1 MGKSMVESARTSCR
15 WTGSYGG
22 FGKLDGSH
30 PFKEAVPGAFVDY
43 PVRFRDGG
51 RVFYFNFA
59 LAREMGLIPRAHP
72 DAMTPALTRIVL
84 DTFSLQIINEYD
96 LMHHPELL
104 AQARPKPYMA
114 TRYLQLQHPSR
125 KGLTSGDGRSIW
137 NGCVTGRRTTWDVS
151 SCGTG
156 VTRLSPAS
164 GREKKFFRTG
174 DVDASYGSGLADLW
188 DGVAAA
194 MMSEVLHGNGVK
206 TERTLAIID
215 YGDGSAISVR
225 AYPNLLRPAHFL
237 HHLKQGNLNSLRQV
251 VDYYIARQ
259 SANGDWPAPLSGARA
274 YRYLAQRIAA
284 DFGRMAARFESEYIF
299 CWIDWD
305 GDNILMDGGII
316 DYGSLRQFG
325 LFHHEYRY
333 DDVDRMSTTI
343 REQRAK
349 ARYVVQAFAQIADCL
364 ISGHKKNIKG
374 FRADAALR
382 SFDAAFAAHR
392 EELLLYKLGYAPEL
406 HRRLLAD
413 AGFREDLRRFGRVFS
428 YFERAKSK
436 RGPYDIADGVTWD
449 AVFCM
454 RDVLRELPVRY
465 QAGEGRVDAHEFI
478 RIMRSKYAS
487 REDVLVYPA
496 RRRRIDRF
504 QEIYLRLLD
513 RAVEVSGRS
522 RARLLADLVRRSALI
537 NRYERITGDA
547 ALITSKRLIKSRNT
561 MNKNDIYKL
570 ISGFASS
577 QVLRPERR
585 VRVPDTVTWD
595 RCARMLYQS
604 MIRVVAEY
612 REGL

>member
-1 MGKSMVESARTSCR
+1 MGTSRVNSARASCR

-22 FGKLDGSH
+22 FGKLDGDH
-30 PFKEAVPGAFVDY
+30 PFKRAVPGAFVDY
-43 PVRFRDGG
+43 PVRYREGG

-59 LAREMGLIPRAHP
+59 LARAMGLIPRAHP
-72 DAMTPALTRIVL
+72 DELTAELARTVL
-84 DTFSLQIINEYD
+84 NTFSLQIINEYD
-96 LMHHPELL
+96 SAHHPELL

-137 NGCVTGRRTTWDVS
+137 NGCIRGRGITWDVS

-156 VTRLSPAS
+156 VTRLSPAT

-174 DVDASYGSGLADLW
+174 DAGASYGSGLADLW

-194 MMSEVLHGNGVK
+194 MMSEVLHGNGIR

-215 YGDGSAISVR
+215 YGDGSAVNVR
-225 AYPNLLRPAHFL
+225 AYSNLLRPAHFL
-237 HHLKQGNLNSLRQV
+237 HHLKQGNVESLRRV
-251 VDYYIARQ
+251 ADYYIARQ
-259 SANGDWPAPLSGARA
+259 AANGDWPAPVSGARA
-274 YRYLAQRIAA
+274 YRYLAQRIAT
-284 DFGRMAARFESEYIF
+284 DFGRMAARFESDYIF

-333 DDVDRMSTTI
+333 DDVERMSTTI

-349 ARYVVQAFAQIADCL
+349 ARYVVQAFAQIAEYL
-364 ISGHKKNIKG
+364 VSGHKTGIKN
-374 FRADAALR
+374 FRADSALR

-413 AGFREDLRRFGRVFS
+413 GGFQRDLAEFTRIFS
-428 YFERAKSK
+428 HFERTKSK

-454 RDVLRELPVRY
+454 RDILRELPARY
-465 QAGEGRVDAHEFI
+465 QVDEGLLDADEFI
-478 RIMRSKYAS
+478 RIMRSRYAS
-487 REDVLVYPA
+487 RRDVRIYPA
-496 RRRRIDRF
+496 RRRRIKRF
-504 QEIYLRLLD
+504 QILYRRLLE
-513 RAVEVSGRS
+513 RAAALSGR
-522 RARLLADLVRRSALI
+522 AADRLLVQLVRRSALI

-547 ALITSKRLIKSRNT
+547 ALIASKRLIKSRNT
-561 MNKNDIYKL
+561 MNKNDIYRL
-570 ISGFASS
+570 ISGFASD
-577 QVLRPERR
+577 QVLSPERR
-585 VRVPDTVTWD
+585 ARAPDTVAWD

>member
-1 MGKSMVESARTSCR
+1 MVKPARTSCH
-15 WTGSYGG
+15 WAGGYGN
-22 FGKLDGSH
+22 FNKLDGDH

-43 PVRFRDGG
+43 PVRFREGG
-51 RVFYFNFA
+51 RVFYFNFS
-59 LAREMGLIPRAHP
+59 LAREMGLISRAHP
-72 DAMTPALTRIVL
+72 DDLTPELTRIVL
-84 DTFSLQIINEYD
+84 NTFSLQIINEYD
-96 LMHHPELL
+96 SAHHPELL
-104 AQARPKPYMA
+104 AQARPRSYMA

-125 KGLTSGDGRSIW
+125 KGFTSGDGRSIW
-137 NGCVTGRRTTWDVS
+137 NGWMAARGKTWDIS

-156 VTRLSPAS
+156 VTRLSPAT

-174 DVDASYGSGLADLW
+174 DVGASYGSGLADLW

-194 MMSEVLHGNGVK
+194 MMSEVLHGNGVR

-215 YGDGSAISVR
+215 YGDGSAVNVR
-225 AYPNLLRPAHFL
+225 AYTNLLRPAHFL
-237 HHLKQGNLNSLRQV
+237 HHLKQGNLRLLRQV

-259 SANGDWPAPLSGARA
+259 VANGEWPAPVSGARA

-333 DDVDRMSTTI
+333 DDVERMSTSI

-349 ARYVVQAFAQIADCL
+349 ARYVVQTFAQIADYL
-364 ISGHKKNIKG
+364 ITGRKKNIKD
-374 FRADAALR
+374 FRADTAVK
-382 SFDAAFAAHR
+382 SFDAAFASHR
-392 EELLLYKLGYAPEL
+392 EELLLYKLGYAPEM
-406 HRRLLAD
+406 HRRLLGD
-413 AGFREDLRRFGRVFS
+413 AVFHKDLHEFKRIFS
-428 YFERAKSK
+428 HFERAKSK

-454 RDVLRELPVRY
+454 RDVLRELPTRY
-465 QAGEGRVDAHEFI
+465 QAGEHLLDVHEFI
-478 RIMRSKYAS
+478 RIMRSRYAS

-496 RRRRIDRF
+496 RRRRINRF
-504 QEIYLRLLD
+504 QVLYRRLLE
-513 RAVEVSGRS
+513 RAAMLTGR
-522 RARLLADLVRRSALI
+522 ATGRLLAELVRRSALI

-547 ALITSKRLIKSRNT
+547 ALIASKRLIKSRNT

-570 ISGFASS
+570 VSGFASDQILS
-577 QVLRPERR
+577 PERR
-585 VRVPDTVTWD
+585 REVPDTLAWD
-595 RCARMLYQS
+595 RCARILYQS

>member
-1 MGKSMVESARTSCR
+1 MNSTRASCR
-15 WTGSYGG
+15 WAGSYGS
-22 FGKLDGSH
+22 FGKLDGDH
-30 PFKEAVPGAFVDY
+30 PFRQSVPGAFVDY
-43 PVRFRDGG
+43 PVRYRDGG

-72 DAMTPALTRIVL
+72 DELTTELARTVL
-84 DTFSLQIINEYD
+84 NTFSLQIINEYD
-96 LMHHPELL
+96 SVHHPELL
-104 AQARPKPYMA
+104 DEARPKPYMA

-125 KGLTSGDGRSIW
+125 RGLTSGDGRSIW
-137 NGCVTGRRTTWDVS
+137 NGCLRGRGKTWDVS

-156 VTRLSPAS
+156 VTRLSPAT

-174 DVDASYGSGLADLW
+174 DVGASYGSGLADLW

-194 MMSEVLHGNGVK
+194 MMSEVLHGNGIR

-215 YGDGSAISVR
+215 YGDGSAVNVR

-237 HHLKQGNLNSLRQV
+237 HHLKQGNSESLRRV
-251 VDYYIARQ
+251 ADYYIARQ
-259 SANGDWPAPLSGARA
+259 AANGDWPAPVSGARA
-274 YRYLAQRIAA
+274 YRYLAQRIAT
-284 DFGRMAARFESEYIF
+284 DFGRMAARFVSDYIF

-333 DDVDRMSTTI
+333 DDVERMSTTI

-349 ARYVVQAFAQIADCL
+349 ARYVVQAFAQIAEYL
-364 ISGHKKNIKG
+364 VSGRKTNIRN

-382 SFDAAFAAHR
+382 TFDAAFAEHR

-406 HRRLLAD
+406 HRRLLGD
-413 AGFREDLRRFGRVFS
+413 GGFRRDLAEFTRIFS
-428 YFERAKSK
+428 HFERTKSK
-436 RGPYDIADGVTWD
+436 RGPYDITDGVTWD

-454 RDVLRELPVRY
+454 RDILRELPARY
-465 QAGEGRVDAHEFI
+465 QAGEGPLDADEFI
-478 RIMRSKYAS
+478 RIMRSRYAS
-487 REDVLVYPA
+487 RQDVRMYPA
-496 RRRRIDRF
+496 RRRRIKRF
-504 QEIYLRLLD
+504 QVLYRRLLR
-513 RAVEVSGRS
+513 RAAGLSGR
-522 RARLLADLVRRSALI
+522 AAEHLLVQLVRRSALI

-547 ALITSKRLIKSRNT
+547 ALIASKRLIKSRNT
-561 MNKNDIYKL
+561 MNKNDIYRL
-570 ISGFASS
+570 ISGFASDQILS
-577 QVLRPERR
+577 PERR
-585 VRVPDTVTWD
+585 VQAPDTVAWD
-595 RCARMLYQS
+595 RCARLLYQS